1 MTVNFPYGIIN
12 HFLKLQTHHTS
23 FRGIAVLA
31 VPVHQTTWFCLSY
44 GKPMFSFT
52 HLSSAYFYQD
62 VLCVYVCVLS
72 RFPLFV
78 ATIKV
83 DRQTLLSMAFPR
95 QEYWSELSFSTPED
109 LSDPGI
115 ESLSLES
122 SALEGDSLPLAPPG
136 KPRIFV

>member
-1 MTVNFPYGIIN
+1 
-12 HFLKLQTHHTS
+12 
-23 FRGIAVLA
+23 
-31 VPVHQTTWFCLSY
+31 
-44 GKPMFSFT
+44 MFSFT

-83 DRQTLLSMAFPR
+83 DCQTLLSMAFPR